1 MARIRVRERRES
13 FVGDTR
19 IGKIF
24 RTRRDSRLAPLGSV
38 PRSLLVLTGGALIV
52 AALYF
57 ARAILLP
64 IALAE
69 SGDRPPDLRAER
81 SDRALHDL
89 VACAVVF
96 FQP

>member
-1 MARIRVRERRES
+1 MVPTASGARSRAS
-13 FVGDTR
+13 FAPG
-19 IGKIF
+19 
-24 RTRRDSRLAPLGSV
+24 LAGS
-38 PRSLLVLTGGALIV
+38 ALIV

-69 SGDRPPDLRAER
+69 SGDRPPDSRAER
-81 SDRALHDL
+81 SGRALHDL

-96 FQP
+96 FQPQCVHGSPSRSR

>member
-1 MARIRVRERRES
+1 MARIRVRESGES

-24 RTRRDSRLAPLGSV
+24 PTRRDSRLAPLGSV
-38 PRSLLVLTGGALIV
+38 PRSLLVLAGSALIV

-64 IALAE
+64 IALVR
-69 SGDRPPDLRAER
+69 RPA
-81 SDRALHDL
+81 A
-89 VACAVVF
+89 
-96 FQP
+96 

>member
-1 MARIRVRERRES
+1 MFPTVS
-13 FVGDTR
+13 
-19 IGKIF
+19 GKSI
-24 RTRRDSRLAPLGSV
+24 APLVCLATFRLQLDTVGFV
-38 PRSLLVLTGGALIV
+38 IALLVLAGSALIV

-69 SGDRPPDLRAER
+69 SGDRPPDSRAQR